1 MHLKYAGNA
10 RIFIADETHLNKK
23 SKVPFHIPVALNVIK
38 YGCGVQYSTDTS
50 THILFFAF

>member
-23 SKVPFHIPVALNVIK
+23 SKVLFHIPGALNVIK